1 MDKIQILDKKFKLFI
16 PYEKLDAAIDKVA
29 SELNNDFKE
38 CDDVPVMLCVL
49 NGSIMFMSELMKR
62 VNFDCQLIS
71 IKLSSYEG
79 TQTSGKVKQAMG
91 LTSSIEGRR
100 VIRVADIVDTG
111 HTSVELER
119 ILQEKGASRTYV
131 CTMLHKPEAAQVD
144 VKLDYVAMDI
154 PNKFIVGFGLD
165 YNELGR
171 NYKDIYVLDEQ

>member
-91 LTSSIEGRR
+91 LTCSIEGRR
-100 VIRVADIVDTG
+100 VIIVEDIVDTG
-111 HTSVELER
+111 HTIVELER
-119 ILQEKGASRTYV
+119 ILKEKGASRTYV

>member
-100 VIRVADIVDTG
+100 VIIVEDIVDTG
-111 HTSVELER
+111 LAEKLET
-119 ILQEKGASRTYV
+119 K
-131 CTMLHKPEAAQVD
+131 VD
-144 VKLDYVAMDI
+144 SSL
-154 PNKFIVGFGLD
+154 FW
-165 YNELGR
+165 
-171 NYKDIYVLDEQ
+171 